1 MSQRRQIMA
10 KSIVTQSEPDGLPS
24 QLQRSWQ
31 KAFRE
36 RMADVPREQWRCVGI
51 DIGKYEHVAVIQDG
65 NGAML
70 SKPLRFGISKTQ
82 VQRLWDLVDASQ
94 AGSSLKP
101 LFAMEPTGHYYEP
114 MAQMVRR
121 SYGAEQVYLIQARD
135 VARRRTEWNQG
146 GFKNDEVDACVIAQ
160 LLRQG
165 DGRPYRPAQGVYQE
179 LYHLERYRWVLEQ
192 ASTRLKNQII
202 GHVDR
207 LYPGLVIQNKKM
219 AQRYPALFASLWRAE
234 TPRRLMMLFPN
245 PYLLRRQTK
254 ETLFQAFRAQHYW
267 MTQPYAEKILSAV
280 RDLCLPD
287 NGLASIRSS
296 LLQQDL
302 ERLEQIEQRTA
313 YTEMLMT
320 DHLDATW
327 GRWLRSTEV
336 DSVRLAC
343 LVATIGDIHDYHSAR
358 QLFGRSGLHSR
369 CSDSGTR
376 QRRGQGERMVKAGD
390 RHLRRQLLR
399 FTRCMIARYPSLR
412 SYEAQLRQRGKNFV
426 TAQIAVARKLTA
438 MIYAVGTQETP
449 FDPAFLA

>member
-1 MSQRRQIMA
+1 MA
-10 KSIVTQSEPDGLPS
+10 KSIVTQSEPTGLSS

-36 RMADVPREQWRCVGI
+36 RMAGVPREQWRCVGI
-51 DIGKYEHVAVIQDG
+51 DIGKYEHVAVILDG
-65 NGAML
+65 NGVL
-70 SKPLRFGISKTQ
+70 LTKPLRFGISQPQ

-94 AGSSLKP
+94 AGSPLKP

-121 SYGAEQVYLIQARD
+121 SYGPEQVYLIQARD
-135 VARRRTEWNQG
+135 VARRRSEWNQG
-146 GFKNDEVDACVIAQ
+146 GFKNDEVDACVIGE

-165 DGRPYRPAQGVYQE
+165 NGRPYQPMQGVYQE
-179 LYHLERYRWVLEQ
+179 LYHLERYRWALEQ

-207 LYPGLVIQNKKM
+207 LYPGLVIQHKEM
-219 AQRYPALFASLWRAE
+219 AQRYPTLFDSLWQAE

-245 PYLLRRQTK
+245 PYLLRRQTE

-267 MTQPYAEKILSAV
+267 MARPYAKKILSAV
-280 RDLCLPD
+280 RDLCPPD
-287 NGLASIRSS
+287 PGLAGIRST

-302 ERLEQIEQRTA
+302 ERLEQIEQKIV

-320 DHLDATW
+320 SHLGQTW
-327 GRWLRSTEV
+327 GQWLRPTEV
-336 DSVRLAC
+336 DPVRIAC
-343 LVATIGDIHDYHSAR
+343 LVATIGDIRHYQSAR

-369 CSDSGTR
+369 CRDSGTR
-376 QRRGQGERMVKAGD
+376 QKRGQGEPMVKAGD

-412 SYEAQLRQRGKNFV
+412 SYEAQLCQRGKNFV

-438 MIYAVGTQETP
+438 MIYAVGSQETP
-449 FDPAFLA
+449 FDPTYLA

>member
-1 MSQRRQIMA
+1 MA
-10 KSIVTQSEPDGLPS
+10 KSIVTQSEPTGLSS

-36 RMADVPREQWRCVGI
+36 RMAGVPRAQWRCVGI
-51 DIGKYEHVAVIQDG
+51 DIGKYEHVAVILDG
-65 NGAML
+65 NGVL
-70 SKPLRFGISKTQ
+70 LTKPLRFGISQLQ

-94 AGSSLKP
+94 DGSSLKP

-135 VARRRTEWNQG
+135 VARRRSEWNQG
-146 GFKNDEVDACVIAQ
+146 GFKNDEVDACVIGE

-165 DGRPYRPAQGVYQE
+165 NGRPYQPVQGVYQE
-179 LYHLERYRWVLEQ
+179 LYHLERYRWALEQ

-207 LYPGLVIQNKKM
+207 LYPGLVIQHKEM
-219 AQRYPALFASLWRAE
+219 AQRYPTLFDSLWQAE

-245 PYLLRRQTK
+245 PYLLRRQTE
-254 ETLFQAFRAQHYW
+254 ETLFQAFRAQKYW
-267 MTQPYAEKILSAV
+267 MARPYAKKILSAV

-287 NGLASIRSS
+287 PGLATIRST

-302 ERLEQIEQRTA
+302 ERLEQIEQKIVC
-313 YTEMLMT
+313 TEMLMT
-320 DHLDATW
+320 SHLGQTW
-327 GRWLRSTEV
+327 GQWLRPTEV
-336 DSVRLAC
+336 DPVRIAC
-343 LVATIGDIHDYHSAR
+343 LVATIGDIQHYQSAR

-376 QRRGQGERMVKAGD
+376 QKRGQGERMVKAGD

-412 SYEAQLRQRGKNFV
+412 SYEAQLCQRGKNFI

-438 MIYAVGTQETP
+438 MIYVVGTQETP
-449 FDPAFLA
+449 FDPTYLA

>member
-1 MSQRRQIMA
+1 MA
-10 KSIVTQSEPDGLPS
+10 KSIVTQSEPSGLSS

-36 RMADVPREQWRCVGI
+36 RMAGVPPEQWRCVGI
-51 DIGKYEHVAVIQDG
+51 DIGKYEHVAVILDG
-65 NGAML
+65 NGIL
-70 SKPLRFGISKTQ
+70 LTKPLRFGIGQAQ

-94 AGSSLKP
+94 TGSLLKP

-135 VARRRTEWNQG
+135 VARRRNEWNQG
-146 GFKNDEVDACVIAQ
+146 GFKNDEVDACVIAD

-165 DGRPYRPAQGVYQE
+165 HGRPYQPVQGVYQE
-179 LYHLERYRWVLEQ
+179 LYHLERYRWALEQ

-207 LYPGLVIQNKKM
+207 LYPGLVIQNKEM
-219 AQRYPALFASLWRAE
+219 AQRYPTLFDSLWQGE

-245 PYLLRRQTK
+245 PYLLRRQTD

-267 MTQPYAEKILSAV
+267 MTRPYAQKILSTV

-287 NGLASIRSS
+287 LGLASIRST
-296 LLQQDL
+296 LLLQDL
-302 ERLEQIEQRTA
+302 ERLDQIEQKVA

-320 DHLDATW
+320 SHLGQTW
-327 GRWLRSTEV
+327 GQWLRPTGV
-336 DSVRLAC
+336 DPIRIAC
-343 LVATIGDIHDYHSAR
+343 LVATIGDIQHYQSAR
-358 QLFGRSGLHSR
+358 QVFGRSGLHSR

-376 QRRGQGERMVKAGD
+376 QKRGQGERMVKAGD

-399 FTRCMIARYPSLR
+399 FTRCMSARYPSLR
-412 SYEAQLRQRGKNFV
+412 SYQARLCQRGKNYI

-449 FDPAFLA
+449 FDPTYLA